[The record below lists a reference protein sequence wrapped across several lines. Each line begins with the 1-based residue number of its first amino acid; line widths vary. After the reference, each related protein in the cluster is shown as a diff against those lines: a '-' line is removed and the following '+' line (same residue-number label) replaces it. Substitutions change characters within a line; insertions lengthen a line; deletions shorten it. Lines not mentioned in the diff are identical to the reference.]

1 MIPVTRKSLSIL
13 GGILLAQV
21 ALAVILLMPQNQG
34 ADPLVTFDVQS
45 VDQIRVSGMEEALI
59 ELSLQEGLWL
69 MPGDLRVDSSRI
81 DSLFEVLSSDR
92 WTWPVAATDE
102 AAERFEVTEET
113 FQRKLA
119 LYSGDETV
127 ATLYL
132 GTSPSFRRIHVRES
146 NSEKI
151 YAIELATYD
160 LPLDQDDWLDKTLI
174 QTAGSLDAMSRVG
187 AWQAELVSDG
197 EWRFLDPSLQANSR
211 ELSSMA
217 TRFETLRVM
226 GLAEERPEREPDIEF
241 EVTAA
246 GESVRYAF
254 YRPEESEQEDDEESE
269 DSSDEDGDQEAPR
282 FDTAIRDTLVKSSL
296 RDEFFRVSSYTLDQL
311 EKPIED
317 LVEEVEAVEEVE
329 EVEQEG
335 ADSVE
340 PDAELA
346 EET

>member
-1 MIPVTRKSLSIL
+1 MIPVTRKSIGIL
-13 GGILLAQV
+13 GGILLAQA
-21 ALAVILLMPQNQG
+21 ALAIALLMPQDQSE
-34 ADPLVTFDVQS
+34 DPLFTFEVDS
-45 VDQIRVSGMEEALI
+45 LDQIRVSGKDEIPI
-59 ELSLQEGLWL
+59 ELSLQEDLWM
-69 MPGDLRVDSSRI
+69 MPGDLQVDSSRI
-81 DSLFEVLSSDR
+81 DSLMEVLSGDR
-92 WTWPVAATDE
+92 WTWPVASTDE

-113 FQRKLA
+113 YQRKLEF
-119 LYSGDETV
+119 SSEDETV

-132 GTSPSFRRIHVRES
+132 GTSPSFRRIHTRES
-146 NSEKI
+146 DSEKI

-174 QTAGSLDAMSRVG
+174 QPVGSLDAMSRVG
-187 AWQAELVSDG
+187 AWRAELVSDG
-197 EWRFLDPSLQANSR
+197 EWRFLDPTLKAKSS

-226 GLAEERPEREPDIEF
+226 GLAEEPPEREPDVEF
-241 EVTAA
+241 EVSAA
-246 GESVRYAF
+246 GETVRYAF
-254 YRPEESEQEDDEESE
+254 YRPDETDEENDDSEEGSEQASGEE
-269 DSSDEDGDQEAPR
+269 GPQ

-317 LVEEVEAVEEVE
+317 LVEEEE
-329 EVEQEG
+329 

-340 PDAELA
+340 PDEESV